1 MTELK
6 YLMHLIIL
14 EISFLDLSFYFFQNN
29 SYQLFKQRY
38 FLGTFCFNR
47 EGMNTK

>member
-6 YLMHLIIL
+6 YLLHLIIL

-29 SYQLFKQRY
+29 SYEIFK
-38 FLGTFCFNR
+38 
-47 EGMNTK
+47 